1 MTVFDVGEHLGR
13 PLIVMEYVEG
23 GSVYDRLR
31 SGRVQ
36 LDEAL
41 RWLEQAAAAL
51 DRAHASGVVHRDVK
65 PANLLLDR
73 DGNVHVSDFGIA
85 SATGAD
91 TLTAA
96 GTVLGT
102 AGYLSPEQARGEPAT
117 AASDRYALGVVAF
130 ELITGRRPFA
140 GDTPTTEAFAHL
152 HAEVPSATAVDPT
165 LPSGVDAVFQHA
177 LAKDP
182 DRRPASARAL
192 VAELRASLE
201 SSADAPA
208 PTLVGPG
215 EPTRQIVYKSAPPA
229 RLDRGS
235 SRDSAPRSRV
245 RRGRGADRRRR
256 RERDAQDAVARDD
269 DHDVRLRCDGD
280 VCRTRGRRRSS
291 RRQGFAL
298 LQAGDYAGALPL
310 LRAAVVALKGS
321 GVLTEAYASYNL
333 AFARFANRRC
343 DGVIGLLDRSE
354 RIQGDGK
361 RSTSCGGSGRLAAPP
376 AAGLTTRVTDG
387 PGRAR
392 GKARTT
398 RASRVACSRLRLGCE
413 EPDDLAVL
421 GEASLVLLRVDGPS
435 VDDDVE
441 LRPRA
446 GCGRRVDAE
455 LSCDLGRETRG
466 PCVVPASGGAVEDL
480 DDHGST
486 AYPGSRCDR
495 AAKRPASGIHASHD
509 CTRRS
514 WLS

>member
-1 MTVFDVGEHLGR
+1 MGEVYRATDSVLGRTVAVKLLADRYASQDEARARFRREALAAARLSATPNVVTVFDVGEHLGR

-31 SGRVQ
+31 SGRVE

-41 RWLEQAAAAL
+41 RWLEQVAAAL
-51 DRAHASGVVHRDVK
+51 DRAHASGVIHRDVK
-65 PANLLLDR
+65 PANLLLDS

-102 AGYLSPEQARGEPAT
+102 AGYLSPEQARGEQAT

-165 LPSGVDAVFQHA
+165 LPSGIDAVFQYV

-208 PTLVGPG
+208 PTLVSPG
-215 EPTRQIVYKSAPPA
+215 EPTRQIVYKSGRP
-229 RLDRGS
+229 RGLIAAVAATALLVLAFVAVAVLTGGGDGS
-235 SRDSAPRSRV
+235 ETRRTQSRGTTTTTSDSAVTETSAEPEV
-245 RRGRGADRRRR
+245 DGVALAD
-256 RERDAQDAVARDD
+256 
-269 DHDVRLRCDGD
+269 
-280 VCRTRGRRRSS
+280 
-291 RRQGFAL
+291 QGFAL
-298 LQAGDYAGALPL
+298 LQTGDYAGALPL

-321 GVLTEAYASYNL
+321 GELTEAYASYNL
-333 AFARFANRRC
+333 AFARFANGSC

-354 RIQGDGK
+354 RIQGK
-361 RSTSCGGSGRLAAPP
+361 RKEI
-376 AAGLTTRVTDG
+376 D
-387 PGRAR
+387 
-392 GKARTT
+392 
-398 RASRVACSRLRLGCE
+398 
-413 EPDDLAVL
+413 
-421 GEASLVLLRVDGPS
+421 
-435 VDDDVE
+435 E
-441 LRPRA
+441 LRREWEARCAPA
-446 GCGRRVDAE
+446 DGADDEGDGRP
-455 LSCDLGRETRG
+455 GKG
-466 PCVVPASGGAVEDL
+466 KGKGK
-480 DDHGST
+480 DD
-486 AYPGSRCDR
+486 
-495 AAKRPASGIHASHD
+495 
-509 CTRRS
+509 
-514 WLS
+514 